1 MCHWTVHTE
10 QIQAV
15 GPGTQGLEEAGQK
28 HVCGIEPGE
37 ETPPKEAAGKV
48 SANQTQI
55 QEKLVK
61 LFLSHIL
68 YYMGDFISRTIMRAG
83 IGYPLYNRVMLWSSD
98 LDTEG
103 KLWKPVKKKRSKKR

>member
-1 MCHWTVHTE
+1 
-10 QIQAV
+10 
-15 GPGTQGLEEAGQK
+15 LEEAGQK

-37 ETPPKEAAGKV
+37 ETSPKEAAGKV
-48 SANQTQI
+48 SADQTQV

-68 YYMGDFISRTIMRAG
+68 YYIGDFISRTLMRAG
-83 IGYPLYNRVMLWSSD
+83 IGYPLYNRIMLLSSD

-103 KLWKPVKKKRSKKR
+103 KLWKTVKPRKKKRK